1 MLYIIDMVIL
11 DYIILYYTWLY
22 YIILDKPG
30 YRFGFLAII
39 SGFHANSRKSQTLYN
54 IVKISLF
61 YTRFIGWVIL
71 ERDI

>member
-11 DYIILYYTWLY
+11 GS
-22 YIILDKPG
+22 G
-30 YRFGFLAII
+30 YRFGFLATI
-39 SGFHANSRKSQTLYN
+39 SGFHANSRKSQTVYN

-61 YTRFIGWVIL
+61 YTRFVGWVIL

>member
-11 DYIILYYTWLY
+11 GS
-22 YIILDKPG
+22 G
-30 YRFGFLAII
+30 YRFGFLTII

-61 YTRFIGWVIL
+61 YTRFVG
-71 ERDI
+71 